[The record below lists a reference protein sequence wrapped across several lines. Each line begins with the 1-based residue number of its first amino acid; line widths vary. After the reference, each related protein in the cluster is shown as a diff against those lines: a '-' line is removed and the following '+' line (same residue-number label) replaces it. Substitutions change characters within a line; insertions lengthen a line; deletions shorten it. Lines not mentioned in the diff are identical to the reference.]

1 MFSRWPPSTKQVL
14 SLKTMQVLLLLVHI
28 QLAPLWHLNQ
38 QHLHFAV
45 QTSVFTIYVARPI
58 NQISHVRQRWPI
70 KNLMLSFFS
79 LLFFFLNSTS
89 VSLRQAK
96 TAKRRSVSAH
106 STSIKKRPGHVKQTP
121 PPSNPFL
128 SIHKLS
134 RDQWLTLLI
143 PRGCFLSCNLKIAF

>member
-1 MFSRWPPSTKQVL
+1 
-14 SLKTMQVLLLLVHI
+14 MQVLLLLVHV

-45 QTSVFTIYVARPI
+45 QTSVFTIYVARSI
-58 NQISHVRQRWPI
+58 NQISHVRQRWPV
-70 KNLMLSFFS
+70 KHLMLSS
-79 LLFFFLNSTS
+79 SSSFLNSTS
-89 VSLRQAK
+89 MSLRQAK
-96 TAKRRSVSAH
+96 TAKRRLVSAH
-106 STSIKKRPGHVKQTP
+106 STSIKKRPGHVKQP
-121 PPSNPFL
+121 PPTSNPFL

>member
-1 MFSRWPPSTKQVL
+1 
-14 SLKTMQVLLLLVHI
+14 MQVFLLLVHI
-28 QLAPLWHLNQ
+28 QLASLWHLNHPASQ
-38 QHLHFAV
+38 QHLHFPV
-45 QTSVFTIYVARPI
+45 QTSVFTTDVARSI

-70 KNLMLSFFS
+70 KRLILSFFF
-79 LLFFFLNSTS
+79 FFFLNSTS

-96 TAKRRSVSAH
+96 TAKRRLVSAH

-121 PPSNPFL
+121 PPPNPFL